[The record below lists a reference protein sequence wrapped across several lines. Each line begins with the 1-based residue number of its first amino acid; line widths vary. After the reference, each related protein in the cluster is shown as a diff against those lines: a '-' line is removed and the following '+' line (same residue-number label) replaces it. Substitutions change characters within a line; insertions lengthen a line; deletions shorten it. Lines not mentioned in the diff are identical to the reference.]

1 MTKHNPC
8 QKISVKQEKK
18 NINVYDVKTKG
29 TFSLQDKQAMNN
41 NYLVT

>member
-18 NINVYDVKTKG
+18 MKTKG

-41 NYLVT
+41 NYLDT